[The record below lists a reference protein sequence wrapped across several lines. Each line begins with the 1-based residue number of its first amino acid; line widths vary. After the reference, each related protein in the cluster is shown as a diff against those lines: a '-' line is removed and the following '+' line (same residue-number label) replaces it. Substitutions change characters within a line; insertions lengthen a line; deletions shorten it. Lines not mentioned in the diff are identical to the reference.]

1 MRRRAGTLLPLETAI
16 VAAGVRLQRDGTQEF
31 HGFAIARELATAG
44 DARKLTAHGTLYK
57 ALDRLETAGLLES
70 SWEDPDRAADE
81 GRPRRRLYRVTA
93 AGAVAL
99 ARAAADERPHA
110 PANPRLASS

>member
-1 MRRRAGTLLPLETAI
+1 MRRRPGTLLPLETGI
-16 VAAGVRLQRDGTQEF
+16 IAAGVRLQRDGTQEF
-31 HGFAIARELATAG
+31 HGFAIAKELATQG
-44 DARKLTAHGTLYK
+44 ESRKLTAHGTLYK

-70 SWEDPDRAADE
+70 SWEDPDRAAAE

-99 ARAAADERPHA
+99 ARTEADERSHA
-110 PANPRLASS
+110 PTTPRLASS